1 MSTSFVEYRGRGFW
15 SLDEYLEHVLAL
27 LAERIGNSPSQEWLA
42 NLRDHWHTQSSG
54 NFRGWIH
61 PKLDEFLTSD
71 DRRDAVLTLLE
82 GITLQPDL
90 TQEARE
96 TARLMEALLR
106 GEINT
111 D

>member
-54 NFRGWIH
+54 NFRE
-61 PKLDEFLTSD
+61 LDSS
-71 DRRDAVLTLLE
+71 
-82 GITLQPDL
+82 
-90 TQEARE
+90 EARRVSYE
-96 TARLMEALLR
+96 Q
-106 GEINT
+106 
-111 D
+111 